1 MNIKLYITFSFLF
14 APFCLPLR
22 TNEKKTP
29 SLFALS
35 VIMLKTYS
43 TAATIR

>member
-14 APFCLPLR
+14 APFF
-22 TNEKKTP
+22 

-43 TAATIR
+43 TAATIH

>member
-14 APFCLPLR
+14 ASFADKR
-22 TNEKKTP
+22 KKTP

-43 TAATIR
+43 TTATIR

>member
-14 APFCLPLR
+14 APFSFFADKR
-22 TNEKKTP
+22 KRTP

-43 TAATIR
+43 TAATIH